1 MTDVTRAEI
10 RAEDV
15 DETERRLD
23 VRVDEVDA
31 EVRAT
36 CAGQPVED
44 IAVQAGGAF
53 ETIGVFLTTQQLDAY
68 ADAVSRG
75 TPFTFDLI

>member
-10 RAEDV
+10 HVEDV
-15 DETERRLD
+15 DETDRPLD

-31 EVRAT
+31 EVRAK

-44 IAVQAGGAF
+44 IAVQAAGAF
-53 ETIGVFLTTQQLDAY
+53 ETIGVFLTTDQLDGY
-68 ADAVSRG
+68 VEAVSRG
-75 TPFTFDLI
+75 NDFTFDLE